1 MIKTNKATGA
11 KKTPQMVDITR
22 LHTPSGYADLIG
34 HSRANVY
41 LMISSGNIQPE
52 NIFKLDGKQQLIL
65 EDGKE
70 DERRKK

>member
-1 MIKTNKATGA
+1 MNNENKAPQRA
-11 KKTPQMVDITR
+11 KKPVMVDITR